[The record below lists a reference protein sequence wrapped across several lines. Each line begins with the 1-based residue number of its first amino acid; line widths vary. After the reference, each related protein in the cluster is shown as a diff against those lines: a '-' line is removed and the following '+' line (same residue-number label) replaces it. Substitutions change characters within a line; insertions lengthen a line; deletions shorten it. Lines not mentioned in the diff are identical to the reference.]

1 MDPCYPS
8 VPLWLHNCHGLDAS
22 ALAPC
27 QLERQSGV
35 SLAEAFA
42 AAQGMEIP
50 CDEIR
55 GLPGQLEG
63 QLLRISDASNFVH
76 IPLRMC
82 EISSAGFP
90 TAFCPHMSVIVV
102 VPPLNEMGLQGTI
115 VAGAES
121 AGQHV
126 WYMFTDGSM
135 HILEVMEHFGMA
147 GCVRDDL
154 KVYAQCT
161 DGVIG
166 EGSYAQVFGMQC
178 WDSSQVAVKRM
189 NHPLDIPALHREVSL
204 LLHVQPHKYIICF
217 RGIFWDGTVEPP
229 TLDFVFDMAPNKDIF
244 NKVVG
249 SGIMEEDM
257 ARPIFC
263 GILLGLEHIH
273 SFNIIHR
280 DIKAENILLLQD
292 YTPVITDFG
301 LATELTDEEQ
311 MARRCGSLGY
321 VAPEVCLGTAYGA
334 KVDIFGAGVVLY
346 FMVSKELPFI
356 SNKDRAATMRKT
368 VKCVLHLHRPPFG
381 EKTSRFRSL
390 VRQLL
395 AKAEEERPSAH
406 EALEH
411 SWFSGDVG
419 GPELLEMAEPPD
431 EG

>member
-1 MDPCYPS
+1 MDPCYPP
-8 VPLWLHNCHGLDAS
+8 VPLWLHSCHGVEVSSLV
-22 ALAPC
+22 PC
-27 QLERQSGV
+27 TLERTSGV
-35 SLAEAFA
+35 SNAEAFVN
-42 AAQGMEIP
+42 AQGLEIP
-50 CDEIR
+50 TEELR
-55 GLPGQLEG
+55 GLSVQLEG
-63 QLLRISDASNFVH
+63 QLLRVGDEHNSVH
-76 IPLRMC
+76 IPLMMC

-90 TAFCPHMSVIVV
+90 TAMFPYMSVIVL
-102 VPPLNEMGLQGTI
+102 VPPLNGMGLLGTI
-115 VAGAES
+115 IAGQES
-121 AGQHV
+121 AGQTG
-126 WYMFTDGSM
+126 WYMFTDGSR
-135 HILEVMEHFGMA
+135 HIMEVMEHFSIA

-154 KVYAQCT
+154 KAYAQCT
-161 DGVIG
+161 EGVIG
-166 EGSYAQVFGMQC
+166 EGAYAQVLGMQC
-178 WDSSQVAVKRM
+178 WDSSAVAVKRM
-189 NHPLDIPALHREVSL
+189 NHPMDVAALQREVSL
-204 LLHVQPHKYIICF
+204 LIHVQPHKHIICF
-217 RGIFWDGTVEPP
+217 RGIFFDGTVEPP

-244 NKVVG
+244 NKVVREG
-249 SGIMEEDM
+249 CLSEDTT
-257 ARPIFC
+257 RPIFC
-263 GILLGLEHIH
+263 GILLGLEHLH